1 MHILRSTCPH
11 NIKNIPMQDKNKKK
25 KQIQTLE
32 KYVLSQFGFYS
43 VCRLQIQQKDM
54 KRLEMYGFFF
64 CACLILRLD
73 KPIKFNKF
81 DILCKLTQQ
90 TFCYTA
96 KKKIKNMLCKSY
108 YTAFHVYLSATQQL
122 QRICGTILLR
132 DITIIKSNKKNKC
145 FFR

>member
-96 KKKIKNMLCKSY
+96 KKKKKICYANHIIPHFMFISLQHSSFSEYAGQFY
-108 YTAFHVYLSATQQL
+108 YVTSQ
-122 QRICGTILLR
+122 
-132 DITIIKSNKKNKC
+132 
-145 FFR
+145 